1 MSQQQLVLEAGSTAL
16 VTGASGGIGEQFARQ
31 LARRD
36 INLVLVARSATRLQ
50 ALADE
55 LTGSH
60 PGIRV
65 TVLVA
70 DLSAADAPEALVAQ
84 LSAAKITVDVLV
96 NSAGVGSHD
105 LFVKED
111 WPRWPGRSS

>member
-1 MSQQQLVLEAGSTAL
+1 MSQQRLVLEAGSTAL

-60 PGIRV
+60 PASG
-65 TVLVA
+65 
-70 DLSAADAPEALVAQ
+70 
-84 LSAAKITVDVLV
+84 
-96 NSAGVGSHD
+96 
-105 LFVKED
+105 
-111 WPRWPGRSS
+111 